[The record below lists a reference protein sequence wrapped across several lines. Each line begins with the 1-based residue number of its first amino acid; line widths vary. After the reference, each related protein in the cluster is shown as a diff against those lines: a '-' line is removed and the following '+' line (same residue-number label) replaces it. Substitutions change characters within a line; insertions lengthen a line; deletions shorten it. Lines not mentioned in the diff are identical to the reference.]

1 VVVSFDEGVFVV
13 VEFSVR
19 DGVPRAGD
27 ETHVEMQIVE
37 GKQPQSEH
45 FTGAKQVA
53 NVGSGESGDMRVG

>member
-13 VEFSVR
+13 VKFSVR
-19 DGVPRAGD
+19 DGVSRVGD

-45 FTGAKQVA
+45 FTSTEQVA
-53 NVGSGESGDMRVG
+53 NVGSGKSCDVRVS